1 MPRILPTADQ
11 ALIAAVQFAV
21 EQLAQAPKSLAGA
34 GVSERTVYRIAAGEA
49 TGVQANHW
57 FEVLAHLPADVQANV
72 LASLMPGLTI
82 TQRIDGFAT
91 DTANRWQMVP
101 IPGTDETRLDPI
113 GQTRQETADLVQSA
127 AAELAEVTRAL
138 ADGKISEAEQQQV
151 AHLAALVVEHAQ
163 RLTAQTRD
171 LIDRRRPAKQ
181 R

>member
-1 MPRILPTADQ
+1 MTTKTAMPRILPTADQ

-72 LASLMPGLTI
+72 LSSLMPDLSVSARVNGQVLMP
-82 TQRIDGFAT
+82 RG
-91 DTANRWQMVP
+91 
-101 IPGTDETRLDPI
+101 RLSLQDPI

-138 ADGKISEAEQQQV
+138 ADGKINEAEQQQV
-151 AHLAALVVEHAQ
+151 AHLAARVVEHAQ